1 MKKNEGVQI
10 KKVFGS
16 IGTTIKNKSILLRQ
30 KLSKIIKKNDNN
42 NKLNNTTIGHE
53 KRKSFNIQISEEE
66 NVYDVNDDEEEEEY
80 EEINESNIINE
91 EKKIINEKE
100 DNISINKNNIQNNIN
115 EDIQG
120 ISLSQKIQDFSDDII
135 CHYIFL
141 KGTLIS
147 KDIIPVIEFTK
158 IKPVK
163 RKSILNRFV
172 FGKKQV
178 NNKDNNNQDNKIPY
192 LAFFDEQFLYFL
204 KDKEINELEKNT
216 RIIGNKYNICKLIE
230 KKIERIE
237 NEKKLK
243 VNLVFLIENKKI
255 LKQMLF
261 DKDKGN
267 EFINILNNKIGKFNI
282 KLNNN

>member
-1 MKKNEGVQI
+1 MKKNEGIQI
-10 KKVFGS
+10 KKVFGN
-16 IGTTIKNKSILLRQ
+16 IGTTIKNKSNFIRQ
-30 KLSKIIKKNDNN
+30 KLTKMIKKNDNT

-53 KRKSFNIQISEEE
+53 KRNSFNIQISEED
-66 NVYDVNDDEEEEEY
+66 NVYDVNDDDEEEEY
-80 EEINESNIINE
+80 EEIKDTNLINDE
-91 EKKIINEKE
+91 NKNINEKE
-100 DNISINKNNIQNNIN
+100 ENISTNKNNENNILN
-115 EDIQG
+115 DDIIG
-120 ISLSQKIQDFSDDII
+120 IPLSQKIQDYPDEII
-135 CHYIFL
+135 CHYIYL
-141 KGTLIS
+141 KGTFIS
-147 KDIIPVIEFTK
+147 KDIIPFIEFIK

-163 RKSILNRFV
+163 KKSILNRFG
-172 FGKKQV
+172 FGKKLV

-192 LAFFDEQFLYFL
+192 LVFFDEQFLYFL
-204 KDKEINELEKNT
+204 KDKEINKAETNT
-216 RIIGNKYNICKLIE
+216 RKIGNKYNICKLIE

-267 EFINILNNKIGKFNI
+267 EFINILNNKITNFNI

>member
-1 MKKNEGVQI
+1 MKKNEGIQI
-10 KKVFGS
+10 KKVFGN
-16 IGTTIKNKSILLRQ
+16 IGATIKNKSNFLRQ
-30 KLSKIIKKNDNN
+30 KLSKIIKKNDN

-53 KRKSFNIQISEEE
+53 KRKSFNIQISEED

-80 EEINESNIINE
+80 EEIKDTNITNE
-91 EKKIINEKE
+91 ENKNLNEKE
-100 DNISINKNNIQNNIN
+100 DNISTNKNNIQNDLN
-115 EDIQG
+115 EDKVG
-120 ISLSQKIQDFSDDII
+120 IPLSQKIQDYPEEII

-147 KDIIPVIEFTK
+147 KDIIPVIEFIK

-163 RKSILNRFV
+163 RKSLLNRFV

-267 EFINILNNKIGKFNI
+267 EFINILNNKITNFNI